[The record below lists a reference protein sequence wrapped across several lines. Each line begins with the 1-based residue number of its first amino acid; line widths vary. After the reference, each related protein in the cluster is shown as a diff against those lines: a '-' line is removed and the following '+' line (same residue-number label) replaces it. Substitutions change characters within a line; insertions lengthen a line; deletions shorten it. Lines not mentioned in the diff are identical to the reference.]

1 MAGRKTN
8 SIDRPNKCYREAFKA
23 SGKMNI
29 IIAGL

>member
-8 SIDRPNKCYREAFKA
+8 SIDRLNKCHREAFKA
-23 SGKMNI
+23 SGTKNI